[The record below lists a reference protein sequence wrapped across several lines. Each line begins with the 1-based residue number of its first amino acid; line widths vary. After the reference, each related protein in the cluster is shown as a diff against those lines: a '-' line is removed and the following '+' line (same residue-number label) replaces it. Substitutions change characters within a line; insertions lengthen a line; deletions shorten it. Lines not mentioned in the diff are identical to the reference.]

1 MKILVTGANGQLA
14 KCLKDEEQI
23 LRLQSKFLDEVIY
36 EDKNG
41 LDITNG
47 EKVTK
52 YIESNNIDIV
62 INCAAYT
69 NVDKAET
76 DYDTAVN
83 VNAYGPAYI
92 ANALKNRGG
101 FMVHISTD
109 YVYDGLG
116 AQHAYSEDIIQPN
129 PCNVYGRTKAMGE
142 RMIATTECPHIILRT
157 SWLYSEY
164 GNNFPKTIIKKLDSG
179 EELLKVVCDQMG
191 TPTYAMD
198 LAKFI
203 WFVIEERRLN
213 FSNTFSIYN
222 FSDEGLCSWYS
233 FACTIKYWY
242 SKLIKPSNTMIYPCR
257 SYEFPSIAKRPEF
270 SMMSKEKVKVR
281 FDFEIPYWITSFEK
295 FINNIAILRQN
306 EEK

>member
-1 MKILVTGANGQLA
+1 
-14 KCLKDEEQI
+14 
-23 LRLQSKFLDEVIY
+23 
-36 EDKNG
+36 
-41 LDITNG
+41 
-47 EKVTK
+47 
-52 YIESNNIDIV
+52 V

-142 RMIATTECPHIILRT
+142 RMIATTECPHMILRT

-164 GNNFPKTIIKKLDSG
+164 GNNFMLTMMDKFRTNESVN
-179 EELLKVVCDQMG
+179 VVINQIG
-191 TPTYAMD
+191 TPTYAGD
-198 LAKFI
+198 LANFI
-203 WFVIEERRLN
+203 VHIIEERKDVVPEKSADTIQEVYHYTNEGVASWYDFACAIKEYGN
-213 FSNTFSIYN
+213 FNVDVKPCYDFDLHYKAERPSFSVLDKSNVKNTF
-222 FSDEGLCSWYS
+222 G
-233 FACTIKYWY
+233 IK
-242 SKLIKPSNTMIYPCR
+242 
-257 SYEFPSIAKRPEF
+257 
-270 SMMSKEKVKVR
+270 
-281 FDFEIPYWITSFEK
+281 IPYWRDSLNICITNLMS
-295 FINNIAILRQN
+295 N
-306 EEK
+306 E